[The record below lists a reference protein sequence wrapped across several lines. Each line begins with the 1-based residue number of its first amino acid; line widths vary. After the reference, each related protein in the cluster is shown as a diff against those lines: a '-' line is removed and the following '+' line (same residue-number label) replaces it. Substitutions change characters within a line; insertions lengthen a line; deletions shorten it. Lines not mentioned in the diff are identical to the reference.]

1 MEPAHLRSQEIE
13 KEYKKMRDL
22 VTRLSK
28 KLDAAEHQ
36 IEKIERKSSSQD
48 ELFQKVGVLDQN
60 VKIHETRTSSEL
72 NNMNSNL
79 ELLKENMRRDT
90 ADVEE
95 NGKQIRKLHESINQL
110 YEQILDAK
118 KDLAN
123 LGIMEP
129 EIELHAFDTVYAFRR
144 KLPEFLQLFIP
155 SE

>member
-118 KDLAN
+118 KDLA
-123 LGIMEP
+123 
-129 EIELHAFDTVYAFRR
+129 AQV
-144 KLPEFLQLFIP
+144 
-155 SE
+155 

>member
-95 NGKQIRKLHESINQL
+95 NGK
-110 YEQILDAK
+110 
-118 KDLAN
+118 
-123 LGIMEP
+123 
-129 EIELHAFDTVYAFRR
+129 
-144 KLPEFLQLFIP
+144 
-155 SE
+155 